1 MSCQA
6 MKRRGGEDCILLRE
20 SQGFPGASVLR
31 NPPANQETW
40 VWRSERSP
48 GAGNGNPY
56 QYSCPEDPTD
66 WGPGRLQSI
75 GWQRVRHDLAIAQ
88 QEKVHL
94 ISTIR
99 HSGRDKT
106 GVREKI
112 SSYQGL
118 EERERRRVGAQR
130 VSGQQHHV
138 VWFCSDGC
146 TASNTSA
153 NSPRVQHQ
161 EWPTRWAVDSE

>member
-1 MSCQA
+1 MTVRKIPWSRKWQPIPVFLPRGPHRLRTWQA
-6 MKRRGGEDCILLRE
+6 TVHRVAKSQTSLSNCTTGE
-20 SQGFPGASVLR
+20 
-31 NPPANQETW
+31 
-40 VWRSERSP
+40 SP
-48 GAGNGNPY
+48 SDFNY
-56 QYSCPEDPTD
+56 
-66 WGPGRLQSI
+66 
-75 GWQRVRHDLAIAQ
+75 
-88 QEKVHL
+88 K

-138 VWFCSDGC
+138 V
-146 TASNTSA
+146 
-153 NSPRVQHQ
+153 
-161 EWPTRWAVDSE
+161 